1 MTNAKEIIFDEE
13 ARQKLYSGLK
23 QLADVVACTL
33 GPKGR
38 NIGLEKS
45 WGAPTITNDGSSIVR
60 DFELSDTF
68 ENMGVQFAKEVVQK
82 IKEKCGDGTTSGT
95 ILLKTLVE
103 HGLRYI
109 SAGASPISI
118 KRGIDKSIDVIVKS
132 LEKMATPVTT
142 DKEIL
147 NIATV
152 SASSN
157 HEVGEVIAQAI
168 SKVGKQGVITIEEAK
183 GTETSIEVVEGM
195 QFDRG
200 YQSAYFCTNSEK
212 MLMEMS
218 NPLLLLVDKKIASIH
233 DLLPVLQSI
242 ASTSRELVI
251 IAEDFEPEVLS
262 TLVVNKLRGT
272 LKAAAIKAPGFG
284 DKRKAMLQDIAV
296 LTGATVV
303 TEDAGLTLKE
313 SALSCL
319 GKCDKIVSTKD
330 ATTIIASSGDKK
342 VIEGRLKQI
351 ESEIK
356 AASSS
361 YDREKLEERR
371 AKLSGGVAQI
381 KVGAATEPEL
391 KNKKQAFEDSLSST
405 KAALELGIIPG
416 GGVALLNASKAV
428 DALPLEGDELLG
440 AKIAKFACEA
450 PIRQIISNAG
460 KESSVILAEI
470 QAKGAHNG
478 FNANTETV
486 EDLMKAGVVDPL
498 KVVKTYLVAAASSAT
513 IALISEALI
522 ADAKEEESTHT
533 NS

>member
-23 QLADVVACTL
+23 QLTDVVACTL

-38 NIGLEKS
+38 NVGLEKS

-118 KRGIDKSIDVIVKS
+118 KRGIDKAIDAIAKS
-132 LEKMATPVTT
+132 LEKMALPVTT
-142 DKEIL
+142 DQEIL

-157 HEVGEVIAQAI
+157 HEIGTVIAEAI
-168 SKVGKQGVITIEEAK
+168 KKVGKQGVITIEEAK

-212 MLMEMS
+212 MIMEMHS
-218 NPLLLLVDKKIASIH
+218 PLLLLTDKKISSVH

-242 ASTSRELVI
+242 ASTGRELAI
-251 IAEDFEPEVLS
+251 IAEDFEPDVLS

-272 LKAAAIKAPGFG
+272 LKVAAIKAPGFG
-284 DKRKAMLQDIAV
+284 DKRKAILQDIAA
-296 LTGATVV
+296 LTGAAVV
-303 TEDAGLTLKE
+303 SEDAGLTLKE

-319 GKCDKIVSTKD
+319 GKCDKILSTKD
-330 ATTIIASSGDKK
+330 TTTIVSSAGDKK
-342 VIEGRLKQI
+342 VLAGRIKQI
-351 ESEIK
+351 EAEIK
-356 AASSS
+356 ATTSS

-381 KVGAATEPEL
+381 RVGAATEPEL

-405 KAALELGIIPG
+405 KAALESGIIPG
-416 GGVALLNASKAV
+416 GGVALLRASKA
-428 DALPLEGDELLG
+428 AEELNLEGDEALG
-440 AKIAKFACEA
+440 AKIAQMACEA
-450 PIRQIISNAG
+450 PIRQLIANAG
-460 KESSVILAEI
+460 KDSSVILAEI
-470 QAKGAHNG
+470 QSNSSSPVG
-478 FNANTETV
+478 FNVNSEKV
-486 EDLMKAGVVDPL
+486 EDLVKAGVVDPL
-498 KVVKTYLVAAASSAT
+498 KVVNTYLIHAASSAT

-522 ADAKEEESTHT
+522 ADAQDKDSE
-533 NS
+533 